1 MSKKGLGRGLGAL
14 IPEVDV
20 ADRDRESI
28 TEVAIDLIDRNPKQP
43 RRHFDQEKLE
53 ELAAS
58 IREHGLVQ
66 PILVRPKK
74 SRFEIVAGERR
85 WRAAAI
91 AGLTKVTALVR
102 EFTEVETMEIALIE
116 NLQREDLN
124 PMEEAEAFRTLLTE
138 FKLTQEEL
146 AKRLGKSRPQIANTL
161 RLLQLTVSVQA
172 AVRGGQIS
180 MGHAKV
186 LAGIGDA
193 EYQQALASKV
203 MDSGLSVRDLEAFL
217 KQEGKVGRTKG
228 DPVPSDPKLS
238 PDLAD
243 VERRLREWFGTP
255 VRLITSGS
263 KGRIEITFFGED
275 GLGRVLDALG
285 LEEKETGRPPR
296 GMFRV

>member
-28 TEVAIDLIDRNPKQP
+28 TEVAIDLIDRNQRQP
-43 RRHFDQEKLE
+43 RRHFNQEKLE

-66 PILVRPKK
+66 PILVRPRQ
-74 SRFEIVAGERR
+74 SRYEIVAGERR
-85 WRAAAI
+85 WRAAAM
-91 AGLTKVTALVR
+91 AGLTKVSALVR
-102 EFTEVETMEIALIE
+102 DFSEVETMEIALIE

-146 AKRLGKSRPQIANTL
+146 ARRLGKSRPQIANTL
-161 RLLQLTVSVQA
+161 RLLQLTGTVQA
-172 AVRGGQIS
+172 SVRGGELS

-186 LAGIGDA
+186 LAGIGDVS
-193 EYQQALASKV
+193 YQTALASKV
-203 MDSGLSVRDLEAFL
+203 IESGLSVRDLEAFL
-217 KQEGKVGRTKG
+217 KQEGKVGRTKSNPG
-228 DPVPSDPKLS
+228 PSDPRLT
-238 PDLAD
+238 PDMAD

-255 VRLITSGS
+255 VRLITSGT

-285 LEEKETGRPPR
+285 VTEKEANRPPR
-296 GMFRV
+296 GVFRV